1 MEVFLL
7 WMDELDDAAVA
18 LWTLL
23 PRVLGFVAALAA
35 LVATGFACLRLPAVA
50 APSVL
55 LLLASSLLY
64 RARRPAPPGGFLP
77 SA

>member
-23 PRVLGFVAALAA
+23 PRVLGFVAALAM
-35 LVATGFACLRLPAVA
+35 LVTTGFACLRLPALA
-50 APSVL
+50 APSAL
-55 LLLASSLLY
+55 LLLGSSLLY
-64 RARRPAPPGGFLP
+64 RARRPAPPAGFLP

>member
-23 PRVLGFVAALAA
+23 PRVFGFLAALAA
-35 LVATGFACLRLPAVA
+35 LAATGFACLRLPVVA
-50 APSVL
+50 APSVV

>member
-23 PRVLGFVAALAA
+23 PRVLGFLAALAV
-35 LVATGFACLRLPAVA
+35 LMATGFACLRLPALA
-50 APSVL
+50 APSAL

-64 RARRPAPPGGFLP
+64 RARRPVSPSGFLP

>member
-23 PRVLGFVAALAA
+23 PRVLGFLAALAV
-35 LVATGFACLRLPAVA
+35 LMATGFACLRLPALA
-50 APSVL
+50 APSAL

-64 RARRPAPPGGFLP
+64 RARRPVSRSGFLP

>member
-23 PRVLGFVAALAA
+23 PRALGFLAAMAAL
-35 LVATGFACLRLPAVA
+35 LATGFACLRFPALA
-50 APSVL
+50 APSL
-55 LLLASSLLY
+55 ALLLASTRFHRGRSSSS
-64 RARRPAPPGGFLP
+64 AGGILRD
-77 SA
+77 A